1 MHPWNSDLSYSQ
13 RFQPSE
19 VTADE
24 LDNLLRQ
31 GGSHDK
37 VIWMGPGR
45 TAEENHQNVRVQT
58 KVRGRLD
65 VSSIKYLQWMS
76 SWKKT
81 VFCLRENRWS
91 FTEREVPAWTKNN
104 LVPGTRLVVFLQA
117 PCDAEGAAATLRG
130 ENAPKTSGATTV
142 YQESEDGIK

>member
-1 MHPWNSDLSYSQ
+1 MGSDIIQ
-13 RFQPSE
+13 GIQVFP
-19 VTADE
+19 TANIFNHLRLHE

-37 VIWMGPGR
+37 VIWVGPGR
-45 TAEENHQNVRVQT
+45 TAEDNISNLNVRVQT
-58 KVRGRLD
+58 KVCGRLD

-76 SWKKT
+76 TWKKT

-91 FTEREVPAWTKNN
+91 ITEREVPAWTKNN

-117 PCDAEGAAATLRG
+117 PCDAYKALL
-130 ENAPKTSGATTV
+130 
-142 YQESEDGIK
+142 